1 MYKIL
6 RNALMFASAGVL
18 LIMVSCNNANSEKSE
33 SSKDAKI
40 VASTDSTITA
50 EADTVASK
58 G

>member
-1 MYKIL
+1 
-6 RNALMFASAGVL
+6 
-18 LIMVSCNNANSEKSE
+18 MVSCNNANSEKSE